1 MDNRTRAREW
11 QRLAEMD
18 LSSAEYLLNML
29 PVPAEIIC
37 YHCQQSAEKYLKGY
51 LVLHGIN
58 PPKIHDLNELRKLC
72 SDLSDTFKK
81 IADQCS
87 DLTAYGVQPRY
98 PMELMLEERD
108 MRQALSSAKAIRDFV
123 LNLAPEMALEKQE
136 QNESPSQDS
145 PTLLPNK

>member
-18 LSSAEYLLNML
+18 LSSAEYLLNMR
-29 PVPAEIIC
+29 P
-37 YHCQQSAEKYLKGY
+37 EKYLKGY
-51 LVLHGIN
+51 LVLYGIN

-87 DLTAYGVQPRY
+87 DLIAYGVQPRY
-98 PMELMLEERD
+98 PMEPILEERD
-108 MRQALSSAKAIRDFV
+108 MRQALSGAKAVRDFV
-123 LNLAPEMALEKQE
+123 LHLAPAMMREEQE
-136 QNESPSQDS
+136 RNESPSRDGPS
-145 PTLLPNK
+145 L

>member
-1 MDNRTRAREW
+1 
-11 QRLAEMD
+11 MD
-18 LSSAEYLLNML
+18 LRSAEYLLNMR
-29 PVPAEIIC
+29 PVPLEIIC

-51 LVLHGIN
+51 LVLYDIN

-72 SDLSDTFKK
+72 SDLSDTFKE

-98 PMELMLEERD
+98 PMELMLEESD
-108 MRQALSSAKAIRDFV
+108 MRQALSSAKAIGDFV

-136 QNESPSQDS
+136 QNESPA
-145 PTLLPNK
+145 

>member
-1 MDNRTRAREW
+1 
-11 QRLAEMD
+11 
-18 LSSAEYLLNML
+18 
-29 PVPAEIIC
+29 
-37 YHCQQSAEKYLKGY
+37 
-51 LVLHGIN
+51 LHGIN

-136 QNESPSQDS
+136 
-145 PTLLPNK
+145 